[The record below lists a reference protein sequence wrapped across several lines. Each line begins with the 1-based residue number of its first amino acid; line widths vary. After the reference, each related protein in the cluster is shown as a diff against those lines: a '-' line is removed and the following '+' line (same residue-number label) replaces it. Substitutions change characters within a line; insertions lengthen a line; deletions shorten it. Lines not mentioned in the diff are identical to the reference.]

1 MAYSK
6 NIVIYKV
13 DINLETL
20 DVNLR
25 WQKQIKSQSLIS
37 YFY

>member
-25 WQKQIKSQSLIS
+25 WQKQIKSQSLNS